1 MYQTPKFPRVIV
13 SEKRHS
19 QLHKEATKEGI
30 SMEQLAETKFK
41 LADKVLKQ
49 LKKDGASSK

>member
-13 SEKRHS
+13 SEKRHN
-19 QLHKEATKEGI
+19 QLHKEAVKEGT
-30 SMEQLAETKFK
+30 SMEQLAEAKFK

-49 LKKDGASSK
+49 LKKDEAASK